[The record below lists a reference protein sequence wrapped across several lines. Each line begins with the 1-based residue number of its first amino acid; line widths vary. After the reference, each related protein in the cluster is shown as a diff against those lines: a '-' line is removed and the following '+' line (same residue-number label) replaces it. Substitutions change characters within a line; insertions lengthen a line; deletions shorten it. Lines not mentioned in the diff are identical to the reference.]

1 MSLVCLILV
10 LLLEQWRPLPSERY
24 VTGPL
29 KVYTDFLQEH
39 FNAGEV
45 HHGAI
50 AWILGVLGPVLLSG
64 LVYWMLFS
72 LHPVLGV
79 AFNVAVLYVTMGF
92 RQGSH
97 HFTEIQKFLREGA
110 TESAREALGAWSE
123 STNHALSEEEI
134 ARLSIEKALAG
145 SHRFVFGVMFWFILL
160 PGPMGAVLYRL
171 SAYFHRRW
179 GFAAESELGR
189 FGVFARHVFRIIDWL
204 PARATAISF
213 AVVGDFEDAVY
224 CWRTQAARWFDPLLG
239 IVLAAGAGALGVR
252 LGMPIRLDDGSL
264 EDRPELGTGDAADSA
279 FLDSTVGL
287 VWRALVL
294 WLAFI
299 LLLTIVRSV
308 S

>member
-1 MSLVCLILV
+1 VSLACLVLV

-29 KVYTDFLQEH
+29 TAYTDFLQEH

-50 AWILGVLGPVLLSG
+50 AWILGVLVPVMLSG
-64 LVYWMLFS
+64 FLYWLMFR
-72 LHPVLGV
+72 LHPALGLV
-79 AFNVAVLYVTMGF
+79 FNVGVLYLTMGF

-97 HFTEIQKFLREGA
+97 HFTEIHTALKEGNNE
-110 TESAREALGAWSE
+110 TAREALGAWSGA
-123 STNHALSEEEI
+123 TNHALSEEEI
-134 ARLSIEKALAG
+134 ARVSIEKALAG

-160 PGPMGAVLYRL
+160 PGPIGAVLYRL
-171 SAYFHRRW
+171 SAFFHRRW
-179 GFAAESELGR
+179 GFMPEAELGR
-189 FGVFARHVFRIIDWL
+189 FGVFSRQAFRIIDWL
-204 PARATAISF
+204 PARATALSF

-224 CWRTQAARWFDPLLG
+224 CWRTQAARWVDPLLG

-252 LGMPIRLDDGSL
+252 LGMPLRRDDGSL
-264 EDRPELGTGDAADSA
+264 EDRIELGTGDAADAA

-294 WLAFI
+294 WLALI